1 MPSYSVAVAS
11 LPDFEESVR
20 YASKS
25 VLDVLGRVR
34 GWDITLLLG
43 DEANRESL
51 LQVIHDKDP
60 KLIILVGHGTEGEV
74 TGQDYEPIYWAC
86 SNGSVK
92 NRIIYALSCRCGAVL
107 GHDLV
112 EEKGAESFIGF
123 NDYFIFASA
132 GEPDPI
138 ADPVA
143 QYFFR
148 PTAKL
153 LESLM
158 TGKTAGEAV
167 KEAREEYRRVLTE
180 LARLG
185 ADWAPQL
192 MALVIHDR
200 DSLVL
205 IGNPDSHAGVG
216 HVVTHEPLKDLTL
229 VSIPGIVT
237 YILTR
242 SPAAALAVTGALYAL
257 KRLSE

>member
-1 MPSYSVAVAS
+1 MPNLSVAVAS

-34 GWDITLLLG
+34 DWDITLLLG

-74 TGQDYEPIYWAC
+74 TGQNYEPIYWVC

-92 NRIIYALSCRCGAVL
+92 NRIIYALSCRCGAIL

-123 NDYFIFASA
+123 KDYFIFASA
-132 GEPDPI
+132 GGGDPLT
-138 ADPVA
+138 DPVA

-148 PTAKL
+148 PTSKL

-167 KEAREEYRRVLTE
+167 EEAREEYRRVLNE
-180 LARLG
+180 LARSG
-185 ADWAPQL
+185 ESWAPQV
-192 MALVIHDR
+192 MALIIHDR

-205 IGNPDSHAGVG
+205 IGNPDSYAGTG
-216 HVVTHEPLKDLTL
+216 YVVTYEPIKDVALAS
-229 VSIPGIVT
+229 VPGIIT

-242 SPAAALAVTGALYAL
+242 SPAAALTVTGALYAL